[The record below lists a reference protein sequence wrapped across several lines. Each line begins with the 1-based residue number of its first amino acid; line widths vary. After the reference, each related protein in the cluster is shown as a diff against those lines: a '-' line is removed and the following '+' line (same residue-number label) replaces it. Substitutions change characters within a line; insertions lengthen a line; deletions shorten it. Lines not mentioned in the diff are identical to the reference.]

1 MHFFAAAT
9 AAAKK
14 CFVFVGY
21 GNRLFSAFF
30 CGRSRGRKKMIK
42 KNRYGHGG
50 GRAAA
55 AAAETPKP
63 WPGGGLKK
71 TDDFE
76 VNLGTVVS
84 KNSLV

>member
-1 MHFFAAAT
+1 MFSAFFCGRT

-14 CFVFVGY
+14 CFVFGGY
-21 GNRLFSAFF
+21 GDDCLVHFF
-30 CGRSRGRKKMIK
+30 AAAPAATKKWLK
-42 KNRYGHGG
+42 KNGT
-50 GRAAA
+50 AAVG

-76 VNLGTVVS
+76 VDLGAAVS